1 MNPHLPHLLHL
12 RRVRE
17 VREVRVVFLFCYIY
31 AHEGGCNKLKSDQS
45 KRSSF
50 TTRHDVFTTRLYF
63 FTRGRDVFTRGRERC
78 LNYRNSRTSEL
89 PPKNIMLYFGF
100 LDFFL

>member
-17 VREVRVVFLFCYIY
+17 VREVRVVFLFRNIY
-31 AHEGGCNKLKSDQS
+31 ARD
-45 KRSSF
+45 R
-50 TTRHDVFTTRLYF
+50 DVFTTRLYF

-78 LNYRNSRTSEL
+78 LNYRNSRTPEL
-89 PPKNIMLYFGF
+89 PPKNILLYFGF
-100 LDFFL
+100 LDFFCNFAI